1 MAIDSS
7 LNHLTVV
14 VNGKMLEDKVFAIP
28 AGAQPPS
35 NLTEKLIIFKSFT
48 GFWYQTK
55 NKVSNLNIFSK
66 RMTFSEM
73 VSRTAGEDCGK
84 ADGDYLAWESAE
96 WVLKGKASL
105 GEVAVEDLCRM
116 ESRIQVFTSPIG
128 QLEQCKNLCGKMQ
141 NGTMSPVRTRSQE
154 TFDRVNEVLN
164 PDGEMSKA
172 GIVSQATWAPIQQTS
187 NSTWVDLYNKDP
199 VKELAWA
206 AGQPKST

>member
-1 MAIDSS
+1 M
-7 LNHLTVV
+7 
-14 VNGKMLEDKVFAIP
+14 
-28 AGAQPPS
+28 
-35 NLTEKLIIFKSFT
+35 KL
-48 GFWYQTK
+48 
-55 NKVSNLNIFSK
+55 
-66 RMTFSEM
+66 SEM
-73 VSRTAGEDCGK
+73 ESRTAGDDCGK

-96 WVLKGKASL
+96 WNLKGKASL